1 MTAARTFSVIIA
13 TASIP
18 YTVSQAKQSDEE
30 INLGDKVVFCFCEQL
45 AFYEKKDSAVRP
57 NFMELTT
64 VKNITEK

>member
-1 MTAARTFSVIIA
+1 MTAVRTFSVILA

-18 YTVSQAKQSDEE
+18 YTVNQAKQSDEE

-45 AFYEKKDSAVRP
+45 AIYEKKDAAVRI